1 MKSLYSRV
9 FLVAMAAII
18 GSSLLGFL
26 VSNLYY
32 HNKLKPYNDAKLTS
46 IALQMQQF
54 AEAQP
59 ELATAYFANAAEL
72 GYEILL
78 ADGQEEELF
87 FGRAFREKE
96 LADDVLSS
104 VLAGG
109 QYHGIAEFPNQ
120 PFITGFFDNTLS
132 NTVGVPLQLD
142 GKQYALFIRPDV
154 ILQFGELRS
163 FFAMIGLLTVAFSL
177 LCFLLSTRYLVK
189 PVTRLTEATKRI
201 AQGHYAL
208 SLNTNRR
215 DEIGQLAAHFTTMSQ
230 ELERVEQARQEFV
243 ANVSHEIQSPLTS
256 IQGFAQAL
264 AEKDVPAGERTH
276 YAAIIGEESRRLAA
290 LTKELLLLS
299 SLDQAADV
307 LQRKP
312 FILRT
317 QLRQVAQVMEW
328 QLTEKELAL
337 KIAVPSSLM
346 LDGDEMLL
354 NQVWMNLLS
363 NAVKYTPAGRA
374 IEIEAKLERGCCVIR
389 VTDTGDGISKE
400 QLPFLF
406 DRFYRADRARERG
419 IGGDSGPHDRPDYS
433 VDSGGSGLGLA
444 ITQKIVHLHNGTIEA
459 ASEPG
464 LGTTFTVTLP
474 QP

>member
-9 FLVAMAAII
+9 FLVAMAVII
-18 GSSLLGFL
+18 GSSFLGFL

-32 HNKLKPYNDAKLTS
+32 HHKLKPYNDAKLTR

-54 AEAQP
+54 AEDQP
-59 ELATAYFANAAEL
+59 ELAAAYLANAAEL

-78 ADGQEEELF
+78 ADGQGTERY

-96 LADDVLSS
+96 LADDVLRN

-109 QYHGIAEFPNQ
+109 QYHGIAQFPNQ
-120 PFITGFFDNTLS
+120 LFITGFFDNMLS
-132 NTVGVPLQLD
+132 NTVGVPLQLE
-142 GKQYALFIRPDV
+142 GKRYALFIRPDV

-189 PVTRLTEATKRI
+189 PVTRLTEATQRI
-201 AQGHYAL
+201 AQGNYAL
-208 SLNTNRR
+208 SLNTKRR
-215 DEIGQLAAHFTTMSQ
+215 DEIGRLAAHFMTMSQ

-256 IQGFAQAL
+256 IQGFAHAL
-264 AEKDVPAGERTH
+264 AEKELPTDERAH

-299 SLDQAADV
+299 SLDQAAEA

-312 FILRT
+312 FNLRA

-328 QLTEKELAL
+328 QLTEKEIAL

-354 NQVWMNLLS
+354 YQVWMNLLS
-363 NAVKYTPAGRA
+363 NAAKYIPSGRA
-374 IEIEAKLERGCCVIR
+374 IEVEGKLERGRCVIR
-389 VTDTGDGISKE
+389 VTDTGDGIGRE

-419 IGGDSGPHDRPDYS
+419 TEGGFPPNNRSGDS
-433 VDSGGSGLGLA
+433 VGSGLGLA

-464 LGTTFTVTLP
+464 QGTTFTVTLP
-474 QP
+474 QL